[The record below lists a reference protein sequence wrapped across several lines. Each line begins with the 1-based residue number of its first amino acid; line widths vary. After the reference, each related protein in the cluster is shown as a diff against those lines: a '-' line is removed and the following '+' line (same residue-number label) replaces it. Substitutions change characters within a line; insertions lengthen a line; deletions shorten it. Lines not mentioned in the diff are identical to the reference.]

1 MKTDYL
7 YGVEYKLGDEEMN
20 EEQYEEYERFERK
33 KEMAAKY
40 SRDEEVDSQLWEH
53 MKDNIK
59 QSFREQNNNFES
71 EHFHNVIW
79 HVSHDLLN
87 EKEVSVIVDRDN
99 KLFISKGT
107 RSFVDYKDESVAGM
121 TIPLKCWIHT
131 HPFGQAYFSGTDWFT
146 INNQKP
152 ILDSAI
158 VLGDHEKM
166 KWYKLNG
173 KEQLCKIQ
181 MIPLDDSEE

>member
-1 MKTDYL
+1 MK
-7 YGVEYKLGDEEMN
+7 EENTLN
-20 EEQYEEYERFERK
+20 EEEYEIYERIERK

-40 SRDEEVDSQLWEH
+40 SRDEPVLDAHWEH
-53 MKDNIK
+53 LKDSIK
-59 QSFREQNNNFES
+59 QSFMDNNYNFES

-79 HVSHDLLN
+79 HVSTELLG

-99 KLFISKGT
+99 MLFIGKGS
-107 RSFVDYKDESVAGM
+107 RSFVDYKDESVKGM
-121 TIPLKCWIHT
+121 KIPLKCWIHT

-146 INNQKP
+146 INTQKP
-152 ILDSAI
+152 ILESAI

-181 MIPLDDSEE
+181 MIELDDSEE

>member
-1 MKTDYL
+1 LDTDYL
-7 YGVEYKLGDEEMN
+7 YGITYELGDEEMN
-20 EEQYEEYERFERK
+20 EEEIK
-33 KEMAAKY
+33 NKEI
-40 SRDEEVDSQLWEH
+40 DPQLWEH

-87 EKEVSVIVDRDN
+87 EKEVSVIVDRDDN
-99 KLFISKGT
+99 LFIGKGT
-107 RSFVDYKDESVAGM
+107 RSFVDYKDESVKGM
-121 TIPLKCWIHT
+121 KIPLKCWIHT

-146 INNQKP
+146 INTQKP

-181 MIPLDDSEE
+181 MIELDDSEE